1 MVESSSVSDKDQM
14 MILLKEACPN
24 LELPLLEEILDT
36 FENYV
41 ANEFDESEEE
51 DVEEKMRQIKLEEIE
66 ARVTTKDFKVLV
78 SMLMSLG
85 CDAS

>member
-1 MVESSSVSDKDQM
+1 MMKVLKD
-14 MILLKEACPN
+14 ACPN

-36 FENYV
+36 FENYA

-51 DVEEKMRQIKLEEIE
+51 DLEEKMGQIKLEETE

>member
-1 MVESSSVSDKDQM
+1 MVESVSDKDLM
-14 MILLKEACPN
+14 MKVLKDACPN

-36 FENYV
+36 FENYA

-51 DVEEKMRQIKLEEIE
+51 DLEEKMGQIKLEETE

>member
-1 MVESSSVSDKDQM
+1 MVENVSDKGRKVQG
-14 MILLKEACPN
+14 LKEACPK
-24 LELPLLEEILDT
+24 LELSLLEEILDT
-36 FENYV
+36 FENYA

-51 DVEEKMRQIKLEEIE
+51 DVEEKMGQITLEETE

>member
-1 MVESSSVSDKDQM
+1 MVESVSDKGRKM
-14 MILLKEACPN
+14 RVLGEACPK
-24 LELPLLEEILDT
+24 LELPLLEEIMDT
-36 FENYV
+36 FENYA

-51 DVEEKMRQIKLEEIE
+51 DVEGKMGQIKLEETE

>member
-1 MVESSSVSDKDQM
+1 MKV
-14 MILLKEACPN
+14 LREACPN
-24 LELPLLEEILDT
+24 LEVPLLEEILDT
-36 FENYV
+36 FENYA

-51 DVEEKMRQIKLEEIE
+51 DVEEKIGQIKLEDGE
-66 ARVTTKDFKVLV
+66 ARVTTKDYKVLV

>member
-1 MVESSSVSDKDQM
+1 MKVLRD
-14 MILLKEACPN
+14 ACPN
-24 LELPLLEEILDT
+24 LEEPLLEEILDT
-36 FENYV
+36 FENYA

-51 DVEEKMRQIKLEEIE
+51 DVEEKMGQIKLEDAE
-66 ARVTTKDFKVLV
+66 ARVTTKDYKVLV